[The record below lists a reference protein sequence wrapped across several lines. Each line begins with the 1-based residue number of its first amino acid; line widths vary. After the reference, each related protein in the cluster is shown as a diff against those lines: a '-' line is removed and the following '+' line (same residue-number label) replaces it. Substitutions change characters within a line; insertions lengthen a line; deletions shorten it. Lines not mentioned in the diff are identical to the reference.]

1 MDRPAVLRRQRFAG
15 RGEEQHRPVHRGRH
29 PGREDQRRDVGSPNY
44 SGGGYWDLATCQA
57 NMTDIE
63 TPTWDHQVLPVERD
77 ANLSQAA
84 GWVSAMR
91 TIVGI

>member
-1 MDRPAVLRRQRFAG
+1 
-15 RGEEQHRPVHRGRH
+15 
-29 PGREDQRRDVGSPNY
+29 
-44 SGGGYWDLATCQA
+44 
-57 NMTDIE
+57 MTDIRNTYGITE
-63 TPTWDHQVLPVERD
+63 CYLWSED

>member
-1 MDRPAVLRRQRFAG
+1 MSVA
-15 RGEEQHRPVHRGRH
+15 
-29 PGREDQRRDVGSPNY
+29 PNY
-44 SGGGYWDLATCQA
+44 SGGGYWNLATCQA
-57 NMTDIE
+57 NMTDIRNTYGITKCYLWSE
-63 TPTWDHQVLPVERD
+63 D